1 MGVRVKDIAK
11 LAEVSPAAVSFALNN
26 KPGVGIQTRER
37 IIRIARDLGHDGPKQ
52 PPVPDASTQTV
63 CFLHIARHGH
73 TVNRDHDVFIAD
85 YIEGLGQGASQ
96 RLLKLEIATFKAT
109 PAERIVEAAG
119 AIKAAGFIILG
130 TELEESDVAAFSSLG
145 RPVVFID
152 TWYDFL
158 PFDFVDMNNEDSVF
172 IIVSEFAR
180 RGHRS
185 IGMVKGAIETRNFKL
200 REEGFVASMA
210 RLGLDYDPA
219 LVFAVDSTFHGATA
233 DMRSILQGGRRL
245 PTALFC
251 ANDIIA
257 CGCIRAFRQEGIRV
271 PGDVSVIGFDD
282 LPLSATADPPLTT
295 MQVSKAQIGRMAVQL
310 LATRIRDD
318 AGTPPVK
325 VLIGGR
331 LVERQSVRDESAGES
346 PVMAKPVEAK
356 PVEARP
362 AGPKP
367 GGRASIKPGGK

>member
-1 MGVRVKDIAK
+1 MITKGVQMGVRVKDIAK
-11 LAEVSPAAVSFALNN
+11 LAEVSPAAVSLALNN
-26 KPGVGIQTRER
+26 KPGVGPETRER

-52 PPVPDASTQTV
+52 LPTPKAVTELV

-85 YIEGLGQGASQ
+85 YIEGLGQGA
-96 RLLKLEIATFKAT
+96 RLHGLSLGITTFKAT
-109 PAERIVEAAG
+109 PIETILQSASAME
-119 AIKAAGFIILG
+119 AAGFIVLG
-130 TELEESDVAAFSSLG
+130 TELEESDVAAFSRLD

-172 IIVSEFAR
+172 TIVSDFAE

-185 IGMVKGAIETRNFKL
+185 IGMVKGSIETRNFKL
-200 REEGFVASMA
+200 REEGFVASLE
-210 RLGLDYDPA
+210 RLGLDYDPS
-219 LVFAVDSTFHGATA
+219 LVFTVDSTFHGATA
-233 DMRSILQGGRRL
+233 DMRAILRGGRRL

-257 CGCIRAFRQEGIRV
+257 CGCIRAFRHEGVSV
-271 PGDVSVIGFDD
+271 PDEVSVIGFDD
-282 LPLSATADPPLTT
+282 LPLSAIADPPLTT
-295 MQVSKAQIGRMAVQL
+295 MQVSKSQIGRMAVQL
-310 LATRIRDD
+310 VSTRIRNG

-331 LVERQSVRDESAGES
+331 LVERQSVRDLSATDPRTG
-346 PVMAKPVEAK
+346 
-356 PVEARP
+356 ART
-362 AGPKP
+362 GVD
-367 GGRASIKPGGK
+367 ASIQQGGNP